1 MNRHQ
6 NTSKPA
12 LYSGHRQTVGDRLKE
27 YMRLHNL
34 KQVDILD
41 MTKPFFTDKVK
52 VTKTDLSQYIN
63 NKTEPRSDKLH
74 ILAKGLNVDEAWL
87 LGFDDATKPHKL
99 DKDLVPSNIEYLY
112 KSDDRLVRI
121 PIIGTIACG
130 EPIMAEQNI
139 DGYTSQLF
147 DHKPAGD
154 LFALRCKGHSMEPTI
169 PDGAIVIVHQ
179 QPEVED
185 GEIAAVQM
193 HNDGSDTDVA
203 TLKRVKHANGEVLL
217 MPDNQS
223 FDPIV
228 VNKKS
233 HARIIGKAIRIEI
246 NL

>member
-1 MNRHQ
+1 MSANAS
-6 NTSKPA
+6 TSTCINPF
-12 LYSGHRQTVGDRLKE
+12 GEVGRKTPRMGAIEQMAQIFGIKNSYLLDFHDR
-27 YMRLHNL
+27 R
-34 KQVDILD
+34 
-41 MTKPFFTDKVK
+41 
-52 VTKTDLSQYIN
+52 
-63 NKTEPRSDKLH
+63 
-74 ILAKGLNVDEAWL
+74 GL
-87 LGFDDATKPHKL
+87 
-99 DKDLVPSNIEYLY
+99 PSNAEYLY
-112 KSDDRLVRI
+112 NSDDRLVRI

-147 DHKPAGD
+147 EHKPVGN

-169 PDGAIVIVHQ
+169 PDGSIVIVHE

-193 HNDGSDTDVA
+193 HSDGADTDEA